1 MTKDKRVS
9 IRVKVRQLADIV
21 NIGGEYQSIKEE
33 VNASLKNITI
43 VDISSGGM
51 CLEIEKQLIQGSKLN
66 LTIPIIKNLPKST
79 IECTVTRSVII
90 SHFTGPIKYLVG
102 LKYNAPN
109 TVYLNNLYE
118 FVKPSQN

>member
-21 NIGGEYQSIKEE
+21 NIGGEYQNIKEE

-66 LTIPIIKNLPKST
+66 LTIPIIKKLPKST
-79 IECTVTRSVII
+79 IECTVTRSVIC
-90 SHFTGPIKYLVG
+90 SYLDGPIKYLVG